1 VKPPEKGGPPIM
13 SLDERK
19 YSLKEKHEAL
29 KHEIED
35 EEKRPH
41 PDDIHLHDL
50 KKMKLNIKDEL
61 ADM

>member
-1 VKPPEKGGPPIM
+1 M

-35 EEKRPH
+35 EAKRPH
-41 PDDIHLHDL
+41 PDDLHLHDL

>member
-1 VKPPEKGGPPIM
+1 M